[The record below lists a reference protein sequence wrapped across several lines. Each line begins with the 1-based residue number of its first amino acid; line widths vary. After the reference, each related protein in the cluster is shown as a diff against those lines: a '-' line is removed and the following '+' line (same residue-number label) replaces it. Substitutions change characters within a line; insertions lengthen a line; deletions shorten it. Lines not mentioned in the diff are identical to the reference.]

1 MKTFLIII
9 FFLCALQINAQDRL
23 RTGLIIGYNSS
34 QFIGKDKP
42 GIKQSSL
49 PGFYLG
55 GIIDYPLNPRMD
67 IFSNVALGLR
77 GTRINTYSN
86 QYEDVYGIYFDIP
99 FLLKVNILIDKP
111 VKPFVVGGFALDYN
125 VLMFG
130 HGPLYDIKK
139 FDLGFVSGVG
149 FGLKKLELSIR
160 YNYGLT
166 TIDNSE
172 LNQNI
177 RSSTLSILIGI
188 YFK

>member
-1 MKTFLIII
+1 MKISLMIV
-9 FFLCALQINAQDRL
+9 FFLCALQINAQNKL

-34 QFIGKDKP
+34 RFIGKDTP
-42 GIKQSSL
+42 GINQSSL
-49 PGFYLG
+49 PGFYIG
-55 GIIDYPLNPRMD
+55 GIIDYPLDPRMD
-67 IFSNVALGLR
+67 IFSDVALGLR

-99 FLLKVNILIDKP
+99 ILLKVNLLTDKP
-111 VKPFVVGGFALDYN
+111 VKPFLVGGCAIDYN

-139 FDLGFVSGVG
+139 LDLGFVSGVG
-149 FGLKKLELSIR
+149 VGLKKIELSIR

-166 TIDNSE
+166 TFDNSE
-172 LNQNI
+172 LDQNI
-177 RSSTLSILIGI
+177 RNSTISILIGI